1 MTERRKMKNRMKELL
16 LFIPNLLKLLLDL
29 LRDSRVSSADKAIV
43 AGTILY
49 VISPIDVIPDFIPF
63 IGLVDDSYLIGI
75 AVLRLLN
82 RADRKI
88 VMEHW
93 QGKHNIKELVS
104 NLSRVASFFL
114 PERIKNVLHGR
125 IEPRAKGNLTVVS
138 DAKAVNE

>member
-1 MTERRKMKNRMKELL
+1 MTQRRAMKTKMKDYL
-16 LFIPNLLKLLLDL
+16 LFIPRLLKLMLDL
-29 LRDSRVSSADKAIV
+29 LRDSRVSSADKAII

-82 RADRKI
+82 RADHS
-88 VMEHW
+88 VVTEHW
-93 QGKHNIKELVS
+93 KGSPDIKELVAS
-104 NLSRVASFFL
+104 MSKVAAFFL

-125 IEPRAKGNLTVVS
+125 IEPKNKLSVVQGT
-138 DAKAVNE
+138 KAVNE